1 MGTPLFPCMATEGP
15 SLLAEEA
22 SRGQFRDYEADR
34 VNVRD
39 HYRQMR
45 AKQTVAHVERMQ
57 KLWTTFERPML
68 AWEAME
74 ALNDLVDLSDPDLD
88 LPNIQHLFQSAE
100 AVRAAGRPEWM
111 QVTALIHD
119 LGKVM
124 FRFGNTADGTSQ
136 ESQYSIV
143 GDTFVVGCAIPDACV
158 YPEFNALNPDMQD
171 ERYNTPLGMYSAKC
185 GLDNLKMAWGHDEYL
200 YQVLKN
206 HPDNTLPQEAMWMIR
221 YHSFYPWH
229 SSGAYQHLLAESD
242 EKILQAIRDFNQ
254 FDLYSKDREA
264 VYDVEEMKARY
275 VPLLERFLGKGPIKF

>member
-45 AKQTVAHVERMQ
+45 DKQTVAHVERMQ

-88 LPNIQHLFQSAE
+88 LPNIQHLFQSALAMRE
-100 AVRAAGRPEWM
+100 QERPDWM
-111 QVTALIHD
+111 QVTALLHD
-119 LGKVM
+119 LGKIM
-124 FRFGNTADGTSQ
+124 YLWGSNETGTSQ
-136 ESQYSIV
+136 ERQYAIV
-143 GDTFVVGCAIPDACV
+143 GDTFVVGCAIPEAV
-158 YPEFNALNPDMQD
+158 VFPEYNKLDPDMAD
-171 ERYNTPLGMYSAKC
+171 SRYNTALGIYEPHC
-185 GLDNLKMAWGHDEYL
+185 GLDALTLTWGHDEYL
-200 YQVLKN
+200 YQVLRR
-206 HPDNTLPQEAMWMIR
+206 HPENRLPEEAMWMIR

-229 SSGAYQHLLAESD
+229 SAGAYQQLLRPEEDAAKLE
-242 EKILQAIRDFNQ
+242 AVRDFNQ
-254 FDLYSKDREA
+254 YDLYSKDGSC
-264 VYDVEEMKARY
+264 VYDLDE
-275 VPLLERFLGKGPIKF
+275 